1 MPKSYDFSY
10 TFCKISRKM
19 SRRHWPTPPLY
30 RILLK
35 LLEQSLKILC
45 QEKLQFRRCNNGH
58 NGQKLDDQFKFQKKS
73 MLLIIQ
79 NGPIPKNRWLKPK
92 VETSDLGLVTLGS
105 KLGHFLTIWEGSLC
119 KFSRVW
125 LVGYAWYCRF

>member
-1 MPKSYDFSY
+1 MKNVATSLAHTPTVQDFAE
-10 TFCKISRKM
+10 TVK
-19 SRRHWPTPPLY
+19 
-30 RILLK
+30 
-35 LLEQSLKILC
+35 QSLKILC

-79 NGPIPKNRWLKPK
+79 NGPIPKNKWLKPK
-92 VETSDLGLVTLGS
+92 VETSDLGLVTLGP
-105 KLGHFLTIWEGSLC
+105 KLGHLLAILEGSLC

-125 LVGYAWYCRF
+125 LVGHAWYCRF